1 MEVNISGIIS
11 DLKFLFLIGIYLS
24 MINVY
29 MFYKIKFKKEYD
41 LTWILITNWILFI
54 WLLALIQITISNIT
68 FVSGVIN
75 YLVKSLS
82 V

>member
-1 MEVNISGIIS
+1 
-11 DLKFLFLIGIYLS
+11 

-68 FVSGVIN
+68 FVSGDIN